1 MRREPHL
8 QLTLRDGPT
17 ATADLREA
25 VEVVSERYGLA
36 GEERFDLKLA
46 ATEALTNALKGT
58 PETQAV
64 EVTLAGEDGAVTV
77 EVLDRG
83 VFSALRAAL
92 APGPEAEGGRGIALM
107 LALLDDLDFEQT
119 PTGTRVRLTK
129 RRAPVSAPL
138 PLAG

>member
-1 MRREPHL
+1 M
-8 QLTLRDGPT
+8 LRDAPT
-17 ATADLREA
+17 ATANLREA

-83 VFSALRAAL
+83 VFSPLRAAL

-107 LALLDDLDFEQT
+107 LALLDDLAFEQT
-119 PTGTRVRLTK
+119 PRARVCGSPSAARPRQRLCAS
-129 RRAPVSAPL
+129 RAS
-138 PLAG
+138 GSGSRSG